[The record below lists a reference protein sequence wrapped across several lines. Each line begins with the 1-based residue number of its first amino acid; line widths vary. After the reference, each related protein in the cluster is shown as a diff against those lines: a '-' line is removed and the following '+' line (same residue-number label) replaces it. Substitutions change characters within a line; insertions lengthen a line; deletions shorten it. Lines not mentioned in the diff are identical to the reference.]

1 MPENRQSN
9 YDQVIENWRLKFLE
23 MDQEELIRKFQLEA
37 DEEFLYIIY
46 FSKRF
51 RIDRK
56 NGFITEDGKSPG
68 FDTVMNI
75 YNTFYYSAAHPV
87 ASGNL
92 VAFRQVKR
100 VYPFEAAYR
109 RTIIFRLQELFA
121 GKTEELRKACEAL
134 GGTLLPQGDVGYVL
148 PVFPFLNIAVL
159 FWDKDEE
166 FEAQANMLFDS
177 EITEFMHE
185 ENVVCVAADA
195 VYYLGCRNDAR
206 EDICPIGDYNIKKVV
221 YVSGL
226 FILQKILT
234 KSSIS

>member
-177 EITEFMHE
+177 EFTEFMHE

-195 VYYLGCRNDAR
+195 VYYLTLAAGMTP
-206 EDICPIGDYNIKKVV
+206 E
-221 YVSGL
+221 
-226 FILQKILT
+226 KIYAQ
-234 KSSIS
+234 

>member
-75 YNTFYYSAAHPV
+75 YNTFYCSAAHPV

-195 VYYLGCRNDAR
+195 VYYLTLAAGMTP
-206 EDICPIGDYNIKKVV
+206 E
-221 YVSGL
+221 
-226 FILQKILT
+226 KIYAQ
-234 KSSIS
+234 

>member
-23 MDQEELIRKFQLEA
+23 MDQEKLIRKFQLAA

-56 NGFITEDGKSPG
+56 NGFITENGKSPG

-92 VAFRQVKR
+92 VAFRQVKK

-109 RTIIFRLQELFA
+109 RTIISRLQELFS

-195 VYYLGCRNDAR
+195 VYYLTLAAGMTP
-206 EDICPIGDYNIKKVV
+206 E
-221 YVSGL
+221 
-226 FILQKILT
+226 KIYAQ
-234 KSSIS
+234 

>member
-1 MPENRQSN
+1 MLENRQSN

-109 RTIIFRLQELFA
+109 RTIISRLQELFS

-195 VYYLGCRNDAR
+195 VYYLTLAAGMTP
-206 EDICPIGDYNIKKVV
+206 E
-221 YVSGL
+221 
-226 FILQKILT
+226 KIYAQ
-234 KSSIS
+234 

>member
-9 YDQVIENWRLKFLE
+9 YYQVIENWRLKFLE

-195 VYYLGCRNDAR
+195 VYYLTLAAGMTP
-206 EDICPIGDYNIKKVV
+206 E
-221 YVSGL
+221 
-226 FILQKILT
+226 KIYAQ
-234 KSSIS
+234 

>member
-23 MDQEELIRKFQLEA
+23 MDQEELIRKFQLVA

-56 NGFITEDGKSPG
+56 NGFITENGKSPG

-109 RTIIFRLQELFA
+109 RTIISRLQELFA

-195 VYYLGCRNDAR
+195 VYYLTLAAGMTP
-206 EDICPIGDYNIKKVV
+206 E
-221 YVSGL
+221 
-226 FILQKILT
+226 KIYAQ
-234 KSSIS
+234 

>member
-159 FWDKDEE
+159 FWDKD
-166 FEAQANMLFDS
+166 
-177 EITEFMHE
+177 
-185 ENVVCVAADA
+185 
-195 VYYLGCRNDAR
+195 
-206 EDICPIGDYNIKKVV
+206 
-221 YVSGL
+221 
-226 FILQKILT
+226 
-234 KSSIS
+234 

>member
-56 NGFITEDGKSPG
+56 TGFITEDGKSPG

-109 RTIIFRLQELFA
+109 RTIISRLQELFS

-195 VYYLGCRNDAR
+195 VYYLTLAAGMTP
-206 EDICPIGDYNIKKVV
+206 E
-221 YVSGL
+221 
-226 FILQKILT
+226 KIYA
-234 KSSIS
+234 

>member
-68 FDTVMNI
+68 FDPVMNI

-109 RTIIFRLQELFA
+109 RTIISRLQELFA
-121 GKTEELRKACEAL
+121 GKTEELRKACEVL

-195 VYYLGCRNDAR
+195 VYYLTLAAGMTP
-206 EDICPIGDYNIKKVV
+206 E
-221 YVSGL
+221 
-226 FILQKILT
+226 KIYAQ
-234 KSSIS
+234 

>member
-56 NGFITEDGKSPG
+56 NGFITENGKSPG

-195 VYYLGCRNDAR
+195 VYYLTLAAGMTP
-206 EDICPIGDYNIKKVV
+206 E
-221 YVSGL
+221 
-226 FILQKILT
+226 KIYAQ
-234 KSSIS
+234 

>member
-9 YDQVIENWRLKFLE
+9 YDQVIEHWRLKFLE

-109 RTIIFRLQELFA
+109 RTIISRLQELFA
-121 GKTEELRKACEAL
+121 GKTEELRKACEVL

-195 VYYLGCRNDAR
+195 VYYLTLAAGMTP
-206 EDICPIGDYNIKKVV
+206 E
-221 YVSGL
+221 
-226 FILQKILT
+226 KIYAQ
-234 KSSIS
+234 

>member
-1 MPENRQSN
+1 MLENRQSN

-37 DEEFLYIIY
+37 DKEFLYIIY

-56 NGFITEDGKSPG
+56 NGFITENGKSPG

-109 RTIIFRLQELFA
+109 RTIISRLQELFS

-195 VYYLGCRNDAR
+195 VYYLTLAAGMTP
-206 EDICPIGDYNIKKVV
+206 E
-221 YVSGL
+221 
-226 FILQKILT
+226 KIYAQ
-234 KSSIS
+234 

>member
-177 EITEFMHE
+177 NITDFLHE
-185 ENVVCVAADA
+185 ENVVGVAADA
-195 VYYLGCRNDAR
+195 VYYLTDAAGL
-206 EDICPIGDYNIKKVV
+206 EA
-221 YVSGL
+221 VSIYG
-226 FILQKILT
+226 
-234 KSSIS
+234 

>member
-1 MPENRQSN
+1 MLENRQSN

-109 RTIIFRLQELFA
+109 RTIISRLQELFA

-185 ENVVCVAADA
+185 ENVVGVAADA
-195 VYYLGCRNDAR
+195 VYYLTLAAGMTP
-206 EDICPIGDYNIKKVV
+206 E
-221 YVSGL
+221 
-226 FILQKILT
+226 KIYAQ
-234 KSSIS
+234 

>member
-109 RTIIFRLQELFA
+109 RTIISRLQELSA
-121 GKTEELRKACEAL
+121 GKTEELRKACEVL

-195 VYYLGCRNDAR
+195 VYYLTLAAGMTP
-206 EDICPIGDYNIKKVV
+206 E
-221 YVSGL
+221 
-226 FILQKILT
+226 KIYAQ
-234 KSSIS
+234 

>member
-46 FSKRF
+46 FSKKF

-100 VYPFEAAYR
+100 VYPFEAAY
-109 RTIIFRLQELFA
+109 RLQELFA

-195 VYYLGCRNDAR
+195 VYYLTLAAGMTP
-206 EDICPIGDYNIKKVV
+206 E
-221 YVSGL
+221 
-226 FILQKILT
+226 KIYAQ
-234 KSSIS
+234 

>member
-56 NGFITEDGKSPG
+56 TGFITEDGKSPG

-109 RTIIFRLQELFA
+109 RTIISRLQELFS
-121 GKTEELRKACEAL
+121 GKTEELRKACEAI

-195 VYYLGCRNDAR
+195 VYYLTLAAGMTP
-206 EDICPIGDYNIKKVV
+206 E
-221 YVSGL
+221 
-226 FILQKILT
+226 KIYAQ
-234 KSSIS
+234 

>member
-1 MPENRQSN
+1 MKAEKSN
-9 YDQVIENWRLKFLE
+9 YEQVIENWRKKFLE
-23 MDQEELIRKFQLEA
+23 MDQETLIRKFDLES
-37 DEEFLYIIY
+37 DEEALYITY
-46 FSKRF
+46 FSRKL

-56 NGFITEDGKSPG
+56 NGVITNQGARPG

-75 YNTFYYSAAHPV
+75 YNTFYYAAEHPV

-109 RTIIFRLQELFA
+109 RTIISRLQEIFS
-121 GKTEELRKACEAL
+121 GKTAELEKACKAL
-134 GGTLLPQGDVGYVL
+134 GGMPLPQGDVGYML

-185 ENVVCVAADA
+185 ENMVCVAADA
-195 VYYLGCRNDAR
+195 VYYLTQAAGLQP
-206 EDICPIGDYNIKKVV
+206 EKI
-221 YVSGL
+221 YVE
-226 FILQKILT
+226 
-234 KSSIS
+234 

>member
-121 GKTEELRKACEAL
+121 GKTEELRKACEVL

-166 FEAQANMLFDS
+166 LEAQANMLFDS

-195 VYYLGCRNDAR
+195 VNYLTLAAGMTP
-206 EDICPIGDYNIKKVV
+206 E
-221 YVSGL
+221 
-226 FILQKILT
+226 KIYAQ
-234 KSSIS
+234 

>member
-23 MDQEELIRKFQLEA
+23 MDQEELIRKFQLVA

-56 NGFITEDGKSPG
+56 NGFITENGKSPG

-195 VYYLGCRNDAR
+195 VYYLTLAAGMMP
-206 EDICPIGDYNIKKVV
+206 E
-221 YVSGL
+221 
-226 FILQKILT
+226 KIYAQ
-234 KSSIS
+234 

>member
-56 NGFITEDGKSPG
+56 TGFITEDGKSPG

-109 RTIIFRLQELFA
+109 RTIISRLQELFS

-185 ENVVCVAADA
+185 ENVVGVAADA
-195 VYYLGCRNDAR
+195 VYYLTLAAGMTP
-206 EDICPIGDYNIKKVV
+206 E
-221 YVSGL
+221 
-226 FILQKILT
+226 KIYAQ
-234 KSSIS
+234 

>member
-109 RTIIFRLQELFA
+109 RTIIFRLQELFT

-195 VYYLGCRNDAR
+195 VYYLTLAAGMTP
-206 EDICPIGDYNIKKVV
+206 E
-221 YVSGL
+221 
-226 FILQKILT
+226 KIYAQ
-234 KSSIS
+234 

>member
-1 MPENRQSN
+1 MLENRQSN

-109 RTIIFRLQELFA
+109 RTIISRLQELFA

-195 VYYLGCRNDAR
+195 VYYLTLVAGMTP
-206 EDICPIGDYNIKKVV
+206 E
-221 YVSGL
+221 
-226 FILQKILT
+226 KIYAQ
-234 KSSIS
+234 

>member
-56 NGFITEDGKSPG
+56 TGIITENGKSPG

-195 VYYLGCRNDAR
+195 VYYLTLAAGMTP
-206 EDICPIGDYNIKKVV
+206 E
-221 YVSGL
+221 
-226 FILQKILT
+226 KIYAQ
-234 KSSIS
+234 

>member
-1 MPENRQSN
+1 MLENRQSN

-56 NGFITEDGKSPG
+56 TGFITEDGKSPG

-109 RTIIFRLQELFA
+109 RTIISRLQELFS

-159 FWDKDEE
+159 FWDKDDE

-195 VYYLGCRNDAR
+195 VYYLTLAAGMTP
-206 EDICPIGDYNIKKVV
+206 E
-221 YVSGL
+221 
-226 FILQKILT
+226 KIYAQ
-234 KSSIS
+234 

>member
-109 RTIIFRLQELFA
+109 RTIISMLQELFA
-121 GKTEELRKACEAL
+121 GKTEELRKACEVL

-195 VYYLGCRNDAR
+195 VYYLTLAAGMTP
-206 EDICPIGDYNIKKVV
+206 E
-221 YVSGL
+221 
-226 FILQKILT
+226 KIYAQ
-234 KSSIS
+234 

>member
-1 MPENRQSN
+1 MKRNQKEGVSLKETEKSN

-23 MDQEELIRKFQLEA
+23 MDQEKLTRKFHLEA
-37 DEEFLYIIY
+37 DEEALYIVY
-46 FSKRF
+46 FSRKL

-56 NGFITEDGKSPG
+56 SGVITDQGVDRG

-75 YNTFYYSAAHPV
+75 YNTFYYASEHPV

-109 RTIIFRLQELFA
+109 RTIISKLQTIFSGKTQEL
-121 GKTEELRKACEAL
+121 KMACEAL
-134 GGTLLPQGDVGYVL
+134 GGTPLPQGDVGYML

-159 FWDKDEE
+159 FWDGDEE
-166 FEAQANMLFDS
+166 FDAQANMLFDS

-195 VYYLGCRNDAR
+195 VYNLSLAG
-206 EDICPIGDYNIKKVV
+206 
-221 YVSGL
+221 GL
-226 FILQKILT
+226 PGEIIYAEE
-234 KSSIS
+234 

>member
-109 RTIIFRLQELFA
+109 RTIISRLQELFA

-195 VYYLGCRNDAR
+195 VYYLTLAAGMMP
-206 EDICPIGDYNIKKVV
+206 E
-221 YVSGL
+221 
-226 FILQKILT
+226 KIYAQ
-234 KSSIS
+234 

>member
-1 MPENRQSN
+1 MKAEKSN
-9 YDQVIENWRLKFLE
+9 YEQVIENWRRKFLE
-23 MDQEELIRKFQLEA
+23 MDQVALIRKFDLEA
-37 DEEFLYIIY
+37 DDEALYITY
-46 FSKRF
+46 FSRKL

-56 NGFITEDGKSPG
+56 NGVITDQEVRPG

-75 YNTFYYSAAHPV
+75 YNTFYYAAEHPV

-109 RTIIFRLQELFA
+109 RTIIFRLQKTFS
-121 GKTEELRKACEAL
+121 GKTAELKKACEIL
-134 GGTLLPQGDVGYVL
+134 EGTPLPQGDVGYVL

-166 FEAQANMLFDS
+166 FDAQANMLFDS

-195 VYYLGCRNDAR
+195 VYYLTRAAGLPS
-206 EDICPIGDYNIKKVV
+206 EKI
-221 YVSGL
+221 YVE
-226 FILQKILT
+226 
-234 KSSIS
+234 

>member
-109 RTIIFRLQELFA
+109 RTIISRLQELFA
-121 GKTEELRKACEAL
+121 GKTEGLRKACEVL

-195 VYYLGCRNDAR
+195 VYYLTLAAGMTP
-206 EDICPIGDYNIKKVV
+206 E
-221 YVSGL
+221 
-226 FILQKILT
+226 KIYAQ
-234 KSSIS
+234 